1 MKVMISIHNTIIL
14 FLLFLFVANCYGQL
28 KDTSNLDPRQ
38 FIKIYQNQDPNEP
51 IGQWSNQQFKTLRSS
66 LSPKSLLTIEFLI
79 GKIISQESIF
89 GNLSIGAKLND
100 RKIEVS
106 PYSEVGE
113 KQKIILDARPS
124 DEISTRFLNLG
135 TSINNLK
142 SLIETFKV
150 QIKNFEAEIKSTNAS
165 NELFDEQV
173 NLLKE
178 FLIERGSQSKKDYR
192 DTLLNSKIITLNTVL
207 KTYSQYSS
215 SIIPSRIELLIGSN
229 NFDNFLDIVR
239 KLESIDQPRI
249 NTTEFKNNLKS
260 AISSISNE
268 ILLVLDNIQYF
279 KKNGSQTLDV
289 FQTLIKNDDIGPF
302 EKQLTTVKNDV
313 KIDDKLEGEAL
324 LNSAKEILYKL
335 ILIEFFKT
343 EYFESN
349 EVKDKIKKKIFSDL
363 LYATIDLEKST
374 ALDGDILEIYLIT
387 NRFSNLDNSD
397 KSEKPKPIELPLC
410 KYKIIKVGW
419 DFNISDSFTLVKS
432 MKNDT
437 NVANFTKSIFKP
449 SPGISMLWS
458 YGGEEANDFWNIL
471 FISFGVNAS
480 YLDFQSDKDVEIGVG
495 PILGFFKNKLFFSM
509 GYNLYS
515 NQGGYYSIGL
525 SFINLAS
532 IFSSDKKN

>member
-1 MKVMISIHNTIIL
+1 MISIHNTIIL

-38 FIKIYQNQDPNEP
+38 FIKIYQNQDSNEP
-51 IGQWSNQQFKTLRSS
+51 IGRWSNQQFKTLRSS
-66 LSPKSLLTIEFLI
+66 LSPKSLITVEFLVD
-79 GKIISQESIF
+79 KIISKESIF

-124 DEISTRFLNLG
+124 DEISTRFSNLG
-135 TSINNLK
+135 TSINTLRW
-142 SLIETFKV
+142 LIESLKEK
-150 QIKNFEAEIKSTNAS
+150 IKNLESEIKTTTVS
-165 NELFDEQV
+165 NEFFNNQISLLT
-173 NLLKE
+173 NLLDQK
-178 FLIERGSQSKKDYR
+178 IENNNHDFV
-192 DTLLNSKIITLNTVL
+192 DTLLNSKIISANTVL
-207 KTYSQYSS
+207 GTYTQYSNS
-215 SIIPSRIELLIGSN
+215 TVPSKIELLINSN
-229 NFDNFLDIVR
+229 NFSKIPDIKNNLQQISVP
-239 KLESIDQPRI
+239 QQ
-249 NTTEFKNNLKS
+249 NTTEFKTNLKNNINR
-260 AISSISNE
+260 ISIDISN
-268 ILLVLDNIQYF
+268 ILDNIQYF

-289 FQTLIKNDDIGPF
+289 FQTLIKNDDIGSF